1 MGRRR
6 LKRRQVETAFTRFE
20 PFPIRELL
28 YLETPE
34 VSMNTPIQARP
45 VARPI
50 VGQSGAAR
58 EEETAYP
65 GEPAHDSP
73 GYSAS
78 GVVALGYEQC
88 YRLRGPAQD
97 MCLSQYF

>member
-1 MGRRR
+1 
-6 LKRRQVETAFTRFE
+6 
-20 PFPIRELL
+20 
-28 YLETPE
+28 
-34 VSMNTPIQARP
+34 MNTPIQARP

-50 VGQSGAAR
+50 VGRSGAAR
-58 EEETAYP
+58 EEESVYRS
-65 GEPAHDSP
+65 EPAHDSP

-97 MCLSQYF
+97 MCLSQYY